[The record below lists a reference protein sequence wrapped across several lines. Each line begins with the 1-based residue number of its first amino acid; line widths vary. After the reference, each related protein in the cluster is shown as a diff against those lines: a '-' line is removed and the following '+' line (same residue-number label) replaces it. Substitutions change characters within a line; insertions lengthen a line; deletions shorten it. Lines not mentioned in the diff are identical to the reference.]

1 MSEAIDLTGNRFEN
15 LTVLSR
21 GGTNGWGEAM
31 WVCRCDCGS
40 SVVVRGSAL
49 RRGHT
54 TSCGCKRIEA
64 TVAKNTKHGLSRR
77 NTKVDRLYSIHSNM
91 LQRCENPQNKAYP
104 NYGGRG
110 ISVCDEWHDVR
121 EFYAWA
127 VSNGYEPHLTLE
139 RKNNDGNYEPSN
151 CRWATYKE
159 QANNRR
165 PRRR

>member
-1 MSEAIDLTGNRFEN
+1 MSKPIYLVGEKFGN

-21 GGTNGWGEAM
+21 TKNNRWGEAM
-31 WVCRCDCGS
+31 WECCCDCGS
-40 SVVVRGSAL
+40 VVVVRGSAL
-49 RRGHT
+49 RRGHA

-77 NTKVDRLYSIHSNM
+77 NMKVDRLYSIHSNM

-110 ISVCDEWHDVR
+110 ISVCKEWHDVSV
-121 EFYAWA
+121 FYAWA
-127 VSNGYEPHLTLE
+127 ISNGYESHLTLE